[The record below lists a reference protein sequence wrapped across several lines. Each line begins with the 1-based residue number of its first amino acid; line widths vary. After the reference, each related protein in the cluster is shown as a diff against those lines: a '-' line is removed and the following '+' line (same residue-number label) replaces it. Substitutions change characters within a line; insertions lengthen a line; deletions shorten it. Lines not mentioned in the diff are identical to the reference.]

1 MDEVK
6 RYGPGRG
13 TDVRQ
18 GYEAFQFVMAGL
30 VEEITESDHARRL
43 TSEVHCK
50 HRSTAGE
57 DSSYRVQLLSA
68 AAQVVA
74 RYDEVSRVEG
84 GSSGKKKSVFAIPES
99 MAGSFWQ
106 RRRLHRGDCGSR
118 RECSGLH
125 RRGLKQRGRNFLA
138 ERRLTQAQ
146 NAQQKCCPRVQNRAP
161 SFPHDFCVYR
171 HWPPVPVLTQG
182 QGQAEWPL
190 SATKAFRMI
199 TLELA
204 RVTGVTLPRC
214 K

>member
-18 GYEAFQFVMAGL
+18 RYEAFQFVMAGL

-57 DSSYRVQLLSA
+57 DSSYRVQFLTA

-84 GSSGKKKSVFAIPES
+84 GSGGKKKGILAIPES
-99 MAGSFWQ
+99 MTGRFRQ
-106 RRRLHRGDCGSR
+106 GRRLHRGERRGRRKCG
-118 RECSGLH
+118 GLH

-138 ERRLTQAQ
+138 ERRLT
-146 NAQQKCCPRVQNRAP
+146 
-161 SFPHDFCVYR
+161 
-171 HWPPVPVLTQG
+171 
-182 QGQAEWPL
+182 
-190 SATKAFRMI
+190 
-199 TLELA
+199 
-204 RVTGVTLPRC
+204 
-214 K
+214 